1 MFVHRHQSAEAT
13 RADALDHQ
21 GVARTVARDDF
32 VRCKLLHFGF
42 AHAFVTQLG
51 FGLGKG
57 LAEHQRLAL
66 GQAVGVQPLVVVGH
80 WVEADDRH
88 DEIGRDQLGAL
99 VQQLVVGVLT
109 VAADATPDYR
119 PGVCGHW
126 LAVLAH
132 ALAVGFHVQLLQ
144 VLGDV
149 AQVMVIR
156 QDRVALRAPEVAIP
170 DTQQGQQNWHVLI
183 ER

>member
-1 MFVHRHQSAEAT
+1 MRREF
-13 RADALDHQ
+13 
-21 GVARTVARDDF
+21 
-32 VRCKLLHFGF
+32 LHFGVT
-42 AHAFVTQLG
+42 HAFVAQLG

-88 DEIGRDQLGAL
+88 DEVGRDQLGAL

-109 VAADATPDYR
+109 VAADAAPDYR
-119 PGVCGHW
+119 PGVCGHG

-149 AQVMVIR
+149 TQVVIVR
-156 QDRVALRAPEVAIP
+156 QDRVALRAPEVAVP
-170 DTQQGQQNWHVLI
+170 HAEQGQQHWHVLF
-183 ER
+183 ERRGQEVLVHGVGTGQQLLEVGHADGQGNR